1 MMLQFTAGI
10 NTAGGRESVTV
21 AAEDVLIAALKVKM
35 RTNKPASRPLAIPLR
50 TSENWRPSV
59 AG

>member
-1 MMLQFTAGI
+1 MS
-10 NTAGGRESVTV
+10 REHKRTSISID
-21 AAEDVLIAALKVKM
+21 ESMALAPSL
-35 RTNKPASRPLAIPLR
+35 TNKPAPRPLAIPLR

>member
-21 AAEDVLIAALKVKM
+21 AAEDVLIAALKVKN
-35 RTNKPASRPLAIPLR
+35 TNKPASRPLAIPLR